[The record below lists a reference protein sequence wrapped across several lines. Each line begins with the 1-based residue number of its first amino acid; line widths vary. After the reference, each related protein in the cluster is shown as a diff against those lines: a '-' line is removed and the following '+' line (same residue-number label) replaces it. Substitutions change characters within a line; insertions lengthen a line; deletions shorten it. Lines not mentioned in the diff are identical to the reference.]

1 MANSQ
6 TPAELKNL
14 YTRNPLSYLGL

>member
-6 TPAELKNL
+6 TPAELKNFKL
-14 YTRNPLSYLGL
+14 ENPSYLGL